1 MRETYEWCDIWWDNP
16 EDTSIPRVLLIGDS
30 ISVGYTKPVTQRLEG
45 LARVDRLGTSKCI
58 VDKGFFSETDYV
70 LGEYSYKAIHFN
82 NGLHG
87 DHLSDFD
94 YETGLRTC
102 VARLKQ
108 AVGEVPLIWASS
120 TPVTV
125 QGNPL
130 VLDTKINPQ
139 VISRNLAALKVMGE
153 FGIAVNDLY
162 AVALEHPALR
172 VPDGYHFL
180 PEGYEVLADAVAG
193 VLKTYL

>member
-1 MRETYEWCDIWWDNP
+1 
-16 EDTSIPRVLLIGDS
+16 VLLIGDS

-45 LARVDRLGTSKCI
+45 IARVDRLGTSKCI

-70 LGEYSYKAIHFN
+70 LGEYSYAAVHFN

-94 YETGLRTC
+94 YETGLRTYL
-102 VARLKQ
+102 ARLKQ
-108 AVGEVPLIWASS
+108 AVGETPIIWANS

-130 VLDTKINPQ
+130 MLDAKINPQ
-139 VISRNLAALKVMGE
+139 VISRNQAAQNVMKE

-162 AVALEHPALR
+162 TVALEHLELR

-193 VLKTYL
+193 VLKSHW